1 MFQKRAQSL
10 KSQPSSTHT
19 REPTQQVP
27 RTYTNAQSARCRYR
41 RSITRARIGARARI
55 HNRRSPSAAAP
66 ERSSRRVACAHAL
79 PEQPMHGQCI
89 CGPHSAAASHPAARH
104 FHRKLMT
111 AHERASAAPR
121 MLASRHKLRAASHST
136 TAASPAGLGRSTRRR
151 SICRAMPEAEKRSRE
166 EPGEHS

>member
-1 MFQKRAQSL
+1 MQLR
-10 KSQPSSTHT
+10 PHDSTQHVEHSCQHNGT
-19 REPTQQVP
+19 THVHE
-27 RTYTNAQSARCRYR
+27 RTVSPMPMSP
-41 RSITRARIGARARI
+41 SITRARIGARARF

-121 MLASRHKLRAASHST
+121 MLASRHKLRAASPST